1 MKKSDMLANARAG
14 FPQFF
19 TWAAVSGHNRVE
31 SLLVPVQDPEDA
43 LECELWYPGIWEC
56 QFDPNGEIISVGI
69 CKILK
74 KMAFNTEEECEVAI
88 QRMPF

>member
-1 MKKSDMLANARAG
+1 MKKSDMLAKARIE

-19 TWAAVSGHNRVE
+19 QWGFITNHNSVE
-31 SLLVPVQDPEDA
+31 SLLMPVQDPEEPA
-43 LECELWYPGIWEC
+43 NENWYPGIWEC